1 MFKLFK
7 ENKDKKEIYD
17 LSIEFL
23 LEKIIDTF
31 GKLLRESVYLS
42 GYNKEELENRAKR
55 KQELRNALRL
65 CAFGDISSK
74 KYVKSYIKDILIKNY
89 NINQNNINNIIPFQ
103 NIKKLSSQDKF
114 EIILYELKKQYKYKA
129 LEILITKYN
138 LDKPKNNINGIYYEI
153 TNEDINNIFLKQN
166 QLLISFN
173 DKLEIITQ
181 RIYQMYKGN
190 GVIDEIRDMEIDG
203 ISGGVS
209 GIPESF
215 NFEELNGYPHSYD
228 SIWIF
233 YKGKSIHLSFLSF
246 KSERELIR
254 VCKNIYKYNN
264 PGQLSQVK
272 GYTVNEMKDGSRVA
286 VARPP
291 FSETWVFF
299 IRKFDSILKTDITK
313 LITDKNNLLPIQI
326 MKWLIKGCQV
336 IGITGEQGSGK
347 TTLLMSLIGFINP
360 VYNIRVQELA
370 FELHLRKTYP
380 NRNIVTFRETNNISG
395 QEGLDFQKKSDGA
408 VSILGEVASNNVSSW
423 LIQISQI
430 ASLFTLFTHHAKTT
444 KDLVVSMRNALLTDG
459 GFSNEKIAEQQVASV
474 INFDIHMKKNV
485 DGHRYIERITEIIPL
500 ENINNNQNLFQTIDI
515 IVFQNDRYIYK
526 NPISNKR
533 LNMIFEALNSNEK
546 QLFFKEQKLWEE
558 CI

>member
-500 ENINNNQNLFQTIDI
+500 ENINNNQNLFKTIDI